1 LLEQSNWLL
10 QIGNSNCRQEGIII
24 DVDQCLPVFYD
35 PAMLEQ
41 LQSAPGVVP
50 VALLFV

>member
-1 LLEQSNWLL
+1 LDWL
-10 QIGNSNCRQEGIII
+10 
-24 DVDQCLPVFYD
+24 VVFFVVVCLPVFYD